1 MANKKIGLKATRK
14 TLAAS
19 SRPQRVVALTFA
31 ALFALAGVYTLL
43 FSHAAVT
50 SAHLYLSP
58 ASQTVT
64 TGSTVVVSVMIDTGG
79 ASVNTAQSV
88 LTYSAANFSLVS
100 ITPSAAFA
108 SFPNPVESSG
118 SIQFSAGSTTAQTGV
133 QTVATVTLT
142 ATGTG
147 TSAISLA
154 AICPAGNFAL
164 TCSAAYDSVTSNNDL
179 GTITNGSYT
188 VNPVLPTVPTG
199 LSSTGATTTSV
210 PLAWTASTDTGGPGL
225 AGYHVYR
232 NGALVGSTAATT
244 YTDSGLT
251 AGTSYS
257 YTVKAYDTAGNTSA
271 ASSPLSVSTQ
281 VLPTVPAAL
290 HSTTVNATSVSLA
303 WTAST
308 DTGGPGLAGYHVY
321 RNGALVG
328 STAATTYT
336 DNGLTAGTSYSY
348 TVAAYDTAGN
358 VSAQSSPAV
367 SVTTQVLPSV
377 PTALSGTGATTTSVS
392 LAWTASTDT
401 GGPGLAGYHIY
412 RNNTLVGSTSG
423 TTYNDSGLTTGTSYS
438 YTVAAYDTAGNVSA
452 QSSPAVSVTT
462 PTVTGDLDGDGH
474 VTGHDLSILLTNYGT
489 NYVPAEFD
497 GFTIVEAHDL
507 SILLSN
513 YGK

>member
-1 MANKKIGLKATRK
+1 MANKKMSIKAIRK
-14 TLAAS
+14 ILTDS
-19 SRPQRVVALTFA
+19 SNSQRVVALAFA
-31 ALFALAGVYTLL
+31 ALFAVAGVYTLL

-50 SAHLYLSP
+50 SARLYLSP

-64 TGSTVVVSVMIDTGG
+64 TGSTVVVTVMIDTGG

-108 SFPNPVESSG
+108 SFPNPVETSG

-154 AICPAGNFAL
+154 GVCPAGNFGL

-179 GTITNGSYT
+179 GTVTNGSYT

-199 LSSTGATTTSV
+199 LNKTGSTTTSV
-210 PLAWTASTDTGGPGL
+210 SLAWTASTDTGGPGL

-232 NGALVGSTAATT
+232 NNTFVGSTAGTT

-271 ASSPLSVSTQ
+271 ASSPLSVST
-281 VLPTVPAAL
+281 PT
-290 HSTTVNATSVSLA
+290 
-303 WTAST
+303 
-308 DTGGPGLAGYHVY
+308 
-321 RNGALVG
+321 
-328 STAATTYT
+328 
-336 DNGLTAGTSYSY
+336 
-348 TVAAYDTAGN
+348 
-358 VSAQSSPAV
+358 
-367 SVTTQVLPSV
+367 
-377 PTALSGTGATTTSVS
+377 
-392 LAWTASTDT
+392 
-401 GGPGLAGYHIY
+401 I
-412 RNNTLVGSTSG
+412 
-423 TTYNDSGLTTGTSYS
+423 
-438 YTVAAYDTAGNVSA
+438 
-452 QSSPAVSVTT
+452 
-462 PTVTGDLDGDGH
+462 TGDLDGDGH
-474 VTGHDLSILLTNYGT
+474 VTGHDLSILLANYGT
-489 NYVPAEFD
+489 NYAPAEFD
-497 GFTIVEAHDL
+497 GTNVVEAHDL